1 MILLALFL
9 IYALA
14 LSAALGRAGHRSQPT
29 PGLGGPRPE
38 PERVLIVGATGGT
51 GRELVKQ
58 ALERGYA
65 VTAFARTPARLDVTH
80 PRLTVIQ
87 GDVLDPESVA
97 TAMRGQEAVL
107 CALGHRRYL
116 YPTRILSDGTS
127 NILQAMKAHGSRRL
141 VCESA
146 LGLGDSAF
154 RLGLLYTLFI
164 IPVILPFYFWDKTR
178 QEKLIARSAVEWVIV
193 RPGALNNGDKRGRV
207 QQGRGVGSLLW
218 TVRVSRAD
226 VAAFMLTQLGS
237 DAYLKSAPG
246 VCW

>member
-9 IYALA
+9 IYAVA
-14 LSAALGRAGHRSQPT
+14 LSVALGRAGHHSQPD

-65 VTAFARTPARLDVTH
+65 VTAFARTPARLTVTH

-116 YPTRILSDGTS
+116 YPTRIQSDGTR
-127 NILQAMKAHGSRRL
+127 NILEAMKAHGSRRL
-141 VCESA
+141 VCLTS

-178 QEKLIARSAVEWVIV
+178 QEKMIARSAVEWVIV

-207 QQGRGVGSLLW
+207 QQGRGVGNVLF

-237 DAYLKSAPG
+237 DTYLKSAPG

>member
-9 IYALA
+9 IYAVA
-14 LSAALGRAGHRSQPT
+14 LSVALGRAGHHSQPA

-65 VTAFARTPARLDVTH
+65 VTAFARTPARLTVTH

-116 YPTRILSDGTS
+116 YPTRIQSDGTR
-127 NILQAMKAHGSRRL
+127 NILEAMKAHGSRRL
-141 VCESA
+141 VCLTS

-178 QEKLIARSAVEWVIV
+178 QEKMIARSALEWVIV

-207 QQGRGVGSLLW
+207 QQGRGVGNVLW

-237 DAYLKSAPG
+237 DTYLKSAPG